1 MAYNDSELVEL
12 RVDGLETESLGQTEA
27 SRVSHNCDP
36 CVFFF
41 SRYGCAEGDQCAF
54 CHIHTFQGFQGQI
67 EEHFCTRP
75 NKVKR
80 AKIKHAILLQM
91 VTAKDLKEMQRELQ
105 RKTRNHPYVRTLIE
119 VYLNKSYISS
129 DSVSIVFSL

>member
-1 MAYNDSELVEL
+1 MAYHDSELVEL
-12 RVDGLETESLGQTEA
+12 RVRDGLETESLGQTEA
-27 SRVSHNCDP
+27 SRVSHSCDP

-54 CHIHTFQGFQGQI
+54 CHIHHAFQGQI

-75 NKVKR
+75 NKLRR

-91 VTAKDLKEMQRELQ
+91 VTAKDLTEMQQELQ
-105 RKTRNHPYVRTLIE
+105 RKARSHPYVRTLIE
-119 VYLNKSYISS
+119 GYLILSYISS
-129 DSVSIVFSL
+129 HNVSIVFSL